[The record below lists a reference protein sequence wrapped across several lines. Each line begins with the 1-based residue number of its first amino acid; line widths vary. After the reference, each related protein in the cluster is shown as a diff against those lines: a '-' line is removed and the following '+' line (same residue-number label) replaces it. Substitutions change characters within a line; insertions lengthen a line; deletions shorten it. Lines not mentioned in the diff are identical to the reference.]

1 MHKHAPRAPRR
12 YVPLSCVLVAV
23 LTAATSGACATDA
36 TPPPLATTAAHI
48 ASMRAGQQLPVRLQG
63 IVTHADANRGTGSVI
78 VQDATGAA
86 TIQNPLRETGLTAG
100 DEVIVTGTAIASGT
114 ARTAVVGGAAFTKVG
129 TRALPRPIP
138 VHLAQLRGDAC
149 DARWIEIEGTIAG
162 ATTWRGQLR
171 LELTDG
177 IERVELRVSQYPLLK
192 AQALV
197 GARVRARGVCT
208 ISPSNEAKIA
218 DRRLLVP
225 RFSELSLDSA
235 TVAAIERP
243 ADLPVLTRAGDV
255 LALSAEE
262 AERYYPVRIRAV
274 VTYVDQAWS
283 MLFVQDPTGGVYV
296 ETLHVPDLRAGDL
309 VEVEGSTDP
318 GNFAPQIVR
327 PVITVLGRAPLP
339 RARRVDIERLFTGKE
354 DSQWVE
360 TAGVVR
366 SVSRTETNQVFLHL
380 AAGRTRFAVLI
391 PGFEG
396 PAPTHLVDSLVRVS
410 GVSGTLFNQKRQ
422 LIGVQHYVPSFDH
435 VTVERAELADPFA
448 GPAVPINGLT
458 QFAVNAENARRVRL
472 RGTVTLRR
480 ASSFFLK
487 DETGSVEVKL
497 SAPDVQPGH
506 IVEVVGFSTP
516 GDYSAVVEDPLI
528 RTVGR
533 STRPAAA
540 QISVE
545 QAVSGNFDGEL
556 VRLRAHVVEATTG
569 AKPVL
574 VLEESGHVFEAVWD
588 GDLGQSPA
596 AAGSI
601 IDLVGICS
609 VQVEFVL
616 GQRTAS
622 AFKLLLQS
630 PADVVIVQPAPWWTM
645 THTMGTIG
653 AMSLAILM
661 ALVWVA
667 VLRNRVR
674 RQTQHLIEAK
684 EAAEAASRAKS
695 EFLANMS
702 HEIRTPMN
710 GILGMTELVLET
722 ELQPVQRDYIRMAKT
737 SADSLLT
744 IVNDILDFSK
754 IEAGQIDVDPVE
766 FDLSESIVATVK
778 TFAIRAHD
786 KGLELVCDV
795 APDVPARLVGD
806 AHRLAQ
812 IVVNLIGNALKFTPA
827 GEVAVRVALAGQA
840 APPSGV
846 LVEFSISDTGIGIAK
861 DQHAHVFDAFKQ
873 GDGSTTRKFGGTG
886 LGLSISSRL
895 VERLGGQLTLES
907 EAGRGSTFRFTL
919 PFELGRVRDEAKS
932 CALGDLAS
940 LPVLVIDDN
949 LTNRRVLEG
958 MTRQWG
964 MRPTSVGTGEEGLA
978 ALDEAC
984 TRGEP
989 YRFVLLDVNMPG
1001 MDGFDVA
1008 ESIRQRPE
1016 LVDATILMLTSRD
1029 RMGDAMRCRQL
1040 GVTRYLVKPLTQQE
1054 LSTALLSAL
1063 GAVLAKI
1070 ESLPAPVPD
1079 RRSATPLRILL
1090 AEDNRVNQALAAA
1103 LLKRDGHHVTIV
1115 DNGIAAVAA
1124 AAGGGFDAIL
1134 MDVQMPEMGGF
1145 EATGAIRAHE
1155 SATGRRVRIIAMTAH
1170 AMPGDRDRCLEAG
1183 MDDYVS
1189 KPIRPGDLQRA
1200 IAAASHAL
1208 EGGSDH
1214 TGTAA
1219 A

>member
-1 MHKHAPRAPRR
+1 M
-12 YVPLSCVLVAV
+12 LVAI
-23 LTAATSGACATDA
+23 LTAASSGACRTDA
-36 TPPPLATTAAHI
+36 TPPALATTAAQLVFVQ
-48 ASMRAGQQLPVRLQG
+48 AGQQLPVRLQG
-63 IVTHADANRGTGSVI
+63 VVTHADTDRGAGSVV

-86 TIQNPLRETGLTAG
+86 TIQNPVRESDLTVG
-100 DEVIVTGTAIASGT
+100 DEVIVTGTAMASGT
-114 ARTAVVGGAAFTKVG
+114 ARAAVVGTAVFTKVG
-129 TRALPRPIP
+129 AGVLPQP
-138 VHLAQLRGDAC
+138 VPVRLAELRGDAC
-149 DARWIEIEGTIAG
+149 DARWIELEGTIAA
-162 ATTWRGQLR
+162 ATVWRGQLR

-177 IERVELRVSQYPLLK
+177 SERVELRVSQYPLLK

-197 GARVRARGVCT
+197 GAQVRARGVCT
-208 ISPSNEAKIA
+208 VSPSNEAKLA

-225 RFSELSLDSA
+225 RFSDLSLDSV
-235 TVAAIERP
+235 TLAAIER
-243 ADLPVLTRAGDV
+243 ATDLPTLTRAGDV
-255 LALSAEE
+255 RALSAEE

-283 MLFVQDPTGGVYV
+283 MLFVQDPSGGLYV
-296 ETLHVPDLRAGDL
+296 EALRVPDLRAGDF

-339 RARRVDIERLFTGKE
+339 PARRVDIERLFTGKE

-360 TAGVVR
+360 IAGVVR

-380 AAGRTRFAVLI
+380 AAARTRFTVLI
-391 PGFEG
+391 PEFEG

-448 GPAVPINGLT
+448 GPSVPINRLT

-487 DETGSVEVKL
+487 DDTGSVEVKI

-528 RTVGR
+528 RMVGQ
-533 STRPAAA
+533 STRPAPV

-545 QAVSGNFDGEL
+545 QAVSGNFDSEL
-556 VRLRAHVVEATTG
+556 VRIRAQVVEATTG
-569 AKPVL
+569 ARPVL
-574 VLEESGHVFEAVWD
+574 VLEEAGHVFEATWD
-588 GDLGQSPA
+588 GQLGQSRA
-596 AAGSI
+596 AAGSV

-630 PADVVIVQPAPWWTM
+630 PGDIEIVRPPPWWTM
-645 THTMGTIG
+645 THTVSTIG
-653 AMSLAILM
+653 AMALTILV

-674 RQTQHLIEAK
+674 RQTEHLTEAK

-710 GILGMTELVLET
+710 GILGMTELVLDT
-722 ELQPVQRDYIRMAKT
+722 DLQPVQRDYIRMAKT

-754 IEAGQIDVDPVE
+754 IEAGQMDVDPVE
-766 FDLSESIVATVK
+766 FDLYESIVATVK

-786 KGLELVCDV
+786 KGLELVCDI
-795 APDVPARLVGD
+795 APDVPAQLVGD

-827 GEVAVRVALAGQA
+827 GEVTVRVALAREV
-840 APPSGV
+840 APHSGV

-861 DQHAHVFDAFKQ
+861 GQQAHVFDAFKQ
-873 GDGSTTRKFGGTG
+873 ADGSTTRKFGGTG

-907 EAGRGSTFRFTL
+907 EAGCGTTFRFTL
-919 PFELGRVRDEAKS
+919 PFELGRARGES
-932 CALGDLAS
+932 TPCEFGDLTN

-958 MTRQWG
+958 MARQWG
-964 MRPTSVGTGEEGLA
+964 MRPTIVSSGEAGLA
-978 ALDEAC
+978 ALDEASD
-984 TRGEP
+984 RGDP
-989 YRFVLLDVNMPG
+989 YRLVLLDVNMPG
-1001 MDGFDVA
+1001 MDGFEVA
-1008 ESIRQRPE
+1008 ETIRQRPG
-1016 LVDATILMLTSRD
+1016 LVGATILMLSSRD
-1029 RMGDAMRCRQL
+1029 RMGEALRCRQL
-1040 GVTRYLVKPLTQQE
+1040 GITHCLVKPLTQRE
-1054 LSTALLSAL
+1054 LLAAMLNAL
-1063 GAVLAKI
+1063 GAPPATT
-1070 ESLPAPVPD
+1070 ESPAAVVPQ
-1079 RRSATPLRILL
+1079 RASAPPLRILL
-1090 AEDNRVNQALAAA
+1090 AEDNRINQALASA
-1103 LLKRDGHHVTIV
+1103 LLRRDGHHVTIV
-1115 DNGIAAVAA
+1115 ENGIAAVAFA
-1124 AAGGGFDAIL
+1124 TAGGFDAIL

-1145 EATGAIRAHE
+1145 EATGAIRARE
-1155 SATGRRVRIIAMTAH
+1155 SGSGRRVRIIAMTAH
-1170 AMPGDRDRCLEAG
+1170 AMQGDRDRCLEAG

-1200 IAAASHAL
+1200 IAAVSRAWD
-1208 EGGSDH
+1208 GGSDH
-1214 TGTAA
+1214 KGTAA

>member
-1 MHKHAPRAPRR
+1 MMHKNTARTPRLYAL
-12 YVPLSCVLVAV
+12 LSRILGAI
-23 LTAATSGACATDA
+23 LIAASSGACRNAA
-36 TPPPLATTAAHI
+36 TPPALATTAAQLV
-48 ASMRAGQQLPVRLQG
+48 SVRGGQHLPVRLQG
-63 IVTHADANRGTGSVI
+63 VVTHADANRGAGSVV

-86 TIQNPLRETGLTAG
+86 TIQNPTRELGLTVG
-100 DEVIVTGTAIASGT
+100 DEVIVTGTTMAGGT
-114 ARTAVVGGAAFTKVG
+114 GHAAVVGTAVFTKVG
-129 TRALPRPIP
+129 VRALPPPIP
-138 VHLAQLRGDAC
+138 VRLDQLRGDGC
-149 DARWIEIEGTIAG
+149 DARWIEIEGTIAA
-162 ATTWRGQLR
+162 ATVWRGQLR

-177 IERVELRVSQYPLLK
+177 SERVELRVSEYPLLK

-197 GARVRARGVCT
+197 GAKIRARGVCT
-208 ISPSNEAKIA
+208 VSPSNEAKLA

-235 TVAAIERP
+235 TLTAIER
-243 ADLPVLTRAGDV
+243 ATDLPMLTRAGDL

-283 MLFVQDPTGGVYV
+283 MLFVQDSSGGVYV
-296 ETLHVPDLRAGDL
+296 EMPDVPDLRAGDL
-309 VEVEGSTDP
+309 IEVEGSTDP

-327 PVITVLGRAPLP
+327 PVITVLGRASLP

-360 TAGVVR
+360 IAGVVR
-366 SVSRTETNQVFLHL
+366 SVNRTETNQVFLHL
-380 AAGRTRFAVLI
+380 AAGRTRFTVLI
-391 PGFEG
+391 PEFKGA
-396 PAPTHLVDSLVRVS
+396 APTHLVDSLVRVS

-422 LIGVQHYVPSFDH
+422 LIGVQHYVPSFDY
-435 VTVERAELADPFA
+435 VAVERTEVADPFA
-448 GPAVPINGLT
+448 GPPVPINRLT
-458 QFAVNAENARRVRL
+458 QFAVNAENASRVRL

-487 DETGSVEVKL
+487 DDTGSVEVKI

-528 RTVGR
+528 RKVGQ

-556 VRLRAHVVEATTG
+556 VRIRAHVVQATTG
-569 AKPVL
+569 PKPVL
-574 VLEESGHVFEAVWD
+574 VLEEGGYVFEAIWD
-588 GDLGQSPA
+588 GQLGQSPA
-596 AAGSI
+596 RAGSV

-616 GQRTAS
+616 GQQTAS
-622 AFKLLLQS
+622 GFKLLLQS
-630 PADVVIVQPAPWWTM
+630 PADVAIVQPAPWWTM
-645 THTMGTIG
+645 THTMATIG
-653 AMSLAILM
+653 AMSLTILV

-674 RQTQHLIEAK
+674 RQTEHLTEAK

-710 GILGMTELVLET
+710 GILGMTELVLDT
-722 ELQPVQRDYIRMAKT
+722 DLQPVQRDYIRMAKT

-754 IEAGQIDVDPVE
+754 IEAGQMEVDPVE
-766 FDLSESIVATVK
+766 FDLYESIVATVK

-786 KGLELVCDV
+786 KGLELVCDI
-795 APDVPARLVGD
+795 APDVPAQLVGD
-806 AHRLAQ
+806 VHRLAQ
-812 IVVNLIGNALKFTPA
+812 IVVNLVGNALKFTPA
-827 GEVAVRVALAGQA
+827 GEVTVRVALAREVATQ
-840 APPSGV
+840 SGV

-861 DQHAHVFDAFKQ
+861 DQQAHVFDAFKQ
-873 GDGSTTRKFGGTG
+873 ADGSTTRKFGGTG

-907 EAGRGSTFRFTL
+907 EAGRGTTFRFTL
-919 PFELGRVRDEAKS
+919 PFELGQPRDES
-932 CALGDLAS
+932 LPCELGELTN

-964 MRPTSVGTGEEGLA
+964 MRPTMVSSGEAGLS
-978 ALDEAC
+978 ALDVAC
-984 TRGEP
+984 DGADPFRL
-989 YRFVLLDVNMPG
+989 VLLDVNMPG
-1001 MDGFDVA
+1001 MDGFEVA
-1008 ESIRQRPE
+1008 EAIRQRPG
-1016 LVDATILMLTSRD
+1016 LAGATILMLSSRD
-1029 RMGDAMRCRQL
+1029 RIGEALRCRQL
-1040 GVTRYLVKPLTQQE
+1040 GITHCLVKPLTQRE
-1054 LSTALLSAL
+1054 LLAAMRNAL
-1063 GAVLAKI
+1063 GAPAAKL
-1070 ESLPAPVPD
+1070 ESPAAAVPQ
-1079 RRSATPLRILL
+1079 RASATPLRILL
-1090 AEDNRVNQALAAA
+1090 AEDNRVNQALASA
-1103 LLKRDGHHVTIV
+1103 LLKRDGHHVTMV
-1115 DNGIAAVAA
+1115 ENGIAAVAA
-1124 AAGGGFDAIL
+1124 AVAGGFDAIL

-1145 EATGAIRAHE
+1145 EATAAIRAHE
-1155 SATGRRVRIIAMTAH
+1155 STTGRRVRIIAMTAH
-1170 AMPGDRDRCLEAG
+1170 AMQGDRDRCLEAG

-1200 IAAASHAL
+1200 IAAASPL
-1208 EGGSDH
+1208 DEGNDH
-1214 TGTAA
+1214 PGTAA